1 MMGNRTMHKVPWK
14 IPSCMQFPLCST
26 GGLPI
31 LVIQQQ
37 TGKGL
42 TQVGTSTERVSDTEY
57 VIMDKYWPVTDWT
70 WILRSQLFNTKFD
83 IVNWYN
89 RTAERSLQNLCNKL
103 LTGADETAVLDWLY
117 QEPYS
122 PKNSA
127 ILEMVADLTRHYP
140 DAQFE
145 EVGSQAV
152 AIELHDFILSTL
164 AAQLKDPL
172 SKLAKPLPIQLAVQ
186 GCHSNVSF
194 GMQVS
199 LEYQNIR
206 EEQNSTPVPTPGA
219 NWTQPLLDVIGSAM
233 KGNECSHLE
242 SHAAGI
248 FEDHLEKVR
257 TQLRQYTQPLCAKA
271 SETGLPPLR
280 DINHTIPLIDE
291 TKIYAWRPFRCLE
304 PLRAKWSEK

>member
-42 TQVGTSTERVSDTEY
+42 TQ
-57 VIMDKYWPVTDWT
+57 YWPVTDWT

-152 AIELHDFILSTL
+152 AIELHECNTAIIKDYKRTLPQPILVTVLFKDATQML
-164 AAQLKDPL
+164 AL
-172 SKLAKPLPIQLAVQ
+172 
-186 GCHSNVSF
+186 GCK
-194 GMQVS
+194 
-199 LEYQNIR
+199 
-206 EEQNSTPVPTPGA
+206 NSTPVPTPGA